1 MKNIHKINDNI
12 YITSDEEIKD
22 VRQYNGEWQL
32 EKGQLLNKF
41 PVYLSDLSE
50 CKLVIMT
57 TDQDLIADGVQPI
70 DDNFLEW
77 FVKNPSCEEVKVV
90 YSLDTTDGISVF
102 MYSYKIILPTDNPET
117 LPDDLFYNLEPVQ
130 DTFTTKELVIYNY
143 VGRYRLGG
151 ENGLN
156 IFFEN
161 KPKWLHRKM
170 MKLCLGLEWID
181 N

>member
-1 MKNIHKINDNI
+1 MKNIYKINDNI
-12 YITSDEEIKD
+12 YITNDEEIKD
-22 VRQYNGEWQL
+22 CWV
-32 EKGQLLNKF
+32 LNTHTNEFYFLKYYYGTQ
-41 PVYLSDLSE
+41 PITKKIVL
-50 CKLVIMT
+50 T
-57 TDQDLIADGVQPI
+57 TDQDLIADGVEAI
-70 DDNFLEW
+70 DDDFLEW
-77 FVKNPSCEEVKVV
+77 FIKNQSCEEVKVV

-130 DTFTTKELVIYNY
+130 DTFTFKELVIYNY
-143 VGRYRLGG
+143 VGCYRLGG
-151 ENGLN
+151 EKGLS